1 MADRFELSVAF
12 TNRFKA
18 TRLFITQGRAF
29 FGLWDPLPVE
39 LDGDEEEF
47 EVKLGE
53 EGQLELFALRAY
65 GDKTLWHVIAEAN
78 HIDFP
83 FEQVAPGQRLVIPKA
98 SKVRAA
104 LLRALSSQQAQTGD
118 A

>member
-1 MADRFELSVAF
+1 MAERFELEVEF
-12 TNRFKA
+12 TSRFKG
-18 TRLFITQGRAF
+18 TRLFISQGRAF
-29 FGLWDPLPVE
+29 FGLWEPLPVE

-47 EVKLGE
+47 EVQLGE

-65 GDKTLWHVIAEAN
+65 EDKTLWHVIAEAN

-83 FEQVAPGQRLVIPKA
+83 FEQVVPGMRLTIPKD

-104 LLRALSSQQAQTGD
+104 LLRALARQQRQIEEV
-118 A
+118 